1 MMILYD
7 RSTSLYIYDVKD
19 LKNVVGGRSIKK
31 E

>member
-7 RSTSLYIYDVKD
+7 RPASLFIYDVKD
-19 LKNVVGGRSIKK
+19 LKNVVGGGSIKK

>member
-7 RSTSLYIYDVKD
+7 RSTSLYIYDVKC
-19 LKNVVGGRSIKK
+19 KNVVGGCSIKK